1 MKVLLVQENPT
12 VGDIEG
18 NIGRLQWVV
27 QSHPEADLIVFPE
40 LFLTGYPPYD
50 LLLSR
55 EFLRKTQEGLG
66 ELKEFSRGCPQAALV
81 VGMPWQEGEAL
92 FNAAVVLRGGSILGV
107 QQKRRL
113 TPFRLFHEERYFTP
127 GEGNLVLELQGR
139 TLGFAL
145 GMELD
150 GELTQELKNAGVDL
164 IINPCAI
171 PYRVGAETQQLEL
184 LSTTAAAASVS
195 IIRVGQVG
203 ANDGLI
209 FPGGSFALGQQGRV
223 AAALPQFQ
231 EASRLIDLDE
241 LAEPVLVPKL
251 EEPAAVFQAL
261 ALGLRDY
268 VRKCG
273 MKQVILGLSG
283 GLDSA
288 VSACLAVEAVGADR
302 VWAIAQPG
310 PYSSPGSVVDA
321 EALAGNLGIRFDV
334 ISITELYDAVLSTLD
349 EHFAGT
355 EMNVAEENIQ
365 ARLRGNLWMAL
376 SNKFGGLVLANS
388 NKSELAVGYCTLYG
402 DMCGGMAPIADIYKT
417 MVYDLARYINREREI
432 IPWSIINKPP
442 SAELRP
448 NQRDEDSLPP
458 YEILDGILAAYL
470 DERLDFAEI
479 VSRGYAEETVRWVI
493 RTVEYSEYKR
503 RQAAL
508 ILRITTPILG
518 WERAMPLAGRKM
530 V

>member
-113 TPFRLFHEERYFTP
+113 TPFRLFREERYFTP

-223 AAALPQFQ
+223 ARLPQFQ

-334 ISITELYDAVLSTLD
+334 ISITELCDAVLSTLD

-417 MVYDLARYINREREI
+417 MVYDLARYINREGDH
-432 IPWSIINKPP
+432 SLGVLSTPP
-442 SAELRP
+442 SAELSP
-448 NQRDEDSLPP
+448 TSVMKTACP
-458 YEILDGILAAYL
+458 
-470 DERLDFAEI
+470 
-479 VSRGYAEETVRWVI
+479 
-493 RTVEYSEYKR
+493 
-503 RQAAL
+503 
-508 ILRITTPILG
+508 
-518 WERAMPLAGRKM
+518 GRF
-530 V
+530 